1 VPTPAL
7 VQSAYNNPNSGTAV
21 TSIAQAFTTAN
32 NTAGNLLFAV
42 VGAIPGATWPVT
54 VADPTNGSW
63 TQAVKS
69 LTANAGGLAIFYFA
83 NCAGGVKPTV
93 TATSTVAAEYF
104 DIAIGELSGCATV
117 SPVDAVGPSNET
129 GSSGTATTGNIV
141 TTLANDIII
150 AGMFAYAADS
160 GVSGTYISGA
170 GTGFCDQ
177 YKVESTSGTYAL
189 TTTLSS
195 TSWWSAGVA
204 FKAASGATT
213 LNSTWTSNP
222 KNALTLGDQVIRHVA
237 TLINPKATLTLT
249 DQALRYIATLIGP
262 KSTLTMNNQV
272 LADVALSIGP
282 KATLTLTDQVLRK
295 LTTAINPKATLSL
308 NDQVLRDVTI
318 AINPHSTLT
327 LNDRVIRNV
336 TLTVSPKVTL
346 TLNAQI
352 SGSVT
357 YLDATW
363 FSGPAAT
370 LIMANI
376 ALADVALSIHA
387 KSALTLTDLLALN
400 SAISINPKAQLAL
413 STQQLNQA
421 QIVINPKVTLV
432 LRGQISGQ
440 TSTQLY
446 IFSDHFGVHRVVSSE

>member
-1 VPTPAL
+1 MPTPAL
-7 VQSAYNNPNSGTAV
+7 VQSASNPGSSAGAGTLAE
-21 TSIAQAFTTAN
+21 AFSSN
-32 NTAGNLLFAV
+32 NTSGNLLV
-42 VGAIPGATWPVT
+42 CLVSSVSGTGVT
-54 VADPTNGSW
+54 YTCSDPTNGSW
-63 TQAVKS
+63 TQCSAAYEAENINC
-69 LTANAGGLAIFYFA
+69 TAFYFV
-83 NCAGGVKPTV
+83 NCAGGVSPTV
-93 TATSTVAAEYF
+93 TVDSIPNVTYLNITIV
-104 DIAIGELSGCATV
+104 ELSGCAAS
-117 SPVDAVGPSNET
+117 SPLDS
-129 GSSGTATTGNIV
+129 GSPGENSGTSATPSCAITTANPSDIILGIFEGYGSFTADQTLIASSATTKYLV
-141 TTLANDIII
+141 EYQL
-150 AGMFAYAADS
+150 
-160 GVSGTYISGA
+160 VSTA
-170 GTGFCDQ
+170 GTHTFSPTGGG
-177 YKVESTSGTYAL
+177 SN
-189 TTTLSS
+189 
-195 TSWWSAGVA
+195 WAGYMVA

-262 KSTLTMNNQV
+262 KSTLTMNKQV
-272 LADVALSIGP
+272 LADVVLSIGP